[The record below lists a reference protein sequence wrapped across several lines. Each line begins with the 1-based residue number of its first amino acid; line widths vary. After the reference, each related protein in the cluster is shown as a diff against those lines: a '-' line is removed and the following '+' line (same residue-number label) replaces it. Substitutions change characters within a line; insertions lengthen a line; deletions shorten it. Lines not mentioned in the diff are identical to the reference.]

1 MFPEGSGREKM
12 PSDSPSGGDGKS
24 IGSFLF
30 HAFQKLRHPAW
41 TLYAKA
47 FWMRDEPAV
56 MASPIVA
63 MTLRIVVIACL
74 AARTPGVHIRTNQ
87 LSHKFGK
94 PFVLS
99 LRPAVRDGSIR
110 ALD

>member
-1 MFPEGSGREKM
+1 LFEVPIGASLHPCQRAEDGDENSIC
-12 PSDSPSGGDGKS
+12 PSCLNTDGKD
-24 IGSFLF
+24 
-30 HAFQKLRHPAW
+30 
-41 TLYAKA
+41 AKA
-47 FWMRDEPAV
+47 FRMRDEPAV

-63 MTLRIVVIACL
+63 MTMRIVVIACL
-74 AARTPGVHIRTNQ
+74 AARILGVHIRTNQ